1 MIFTEAII
9 LAVLKVADKALDLTI
24 IVIQD
29 QPVAERQK
37 AWERWF
43 AFWEPMWRALGLDKP
58 LPPK

>member
-9 LAVLKVADKALDLTI
+9 LAVLKVSDKALDLTI

-43 AFWEPMWRALGLDKP
+43 ALWEPMWRALGLDKP

>member
-43 AFWEPMWRALGLDKP
+43 ALWEPMWRVLGLDKP